1 MKITAPKVFATC
13 VITALGTSFFLMSP
27 LWVGLCFII
36 PGFSLFIAYALK
48 QDVKFINHKRKVVY
62 LSDSPIMMNCKTFS
76 LRKKLF
82 GF

>member
-48 QDVKFINHKRKVVY
+48 QDVKFSHAKPIPFHK
-62 LSDSPIMMNCKTFS
+62 LESPS
-76 LRKKLF
+76 LLGFKSVCVRKKHL